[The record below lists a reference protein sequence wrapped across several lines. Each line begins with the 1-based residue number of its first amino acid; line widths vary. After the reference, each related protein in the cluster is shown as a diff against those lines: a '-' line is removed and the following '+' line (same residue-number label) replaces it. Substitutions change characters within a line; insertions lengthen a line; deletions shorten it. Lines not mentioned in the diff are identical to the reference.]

1 MMLRQMRKGIKSV
14 KSVKSVS
21 RETGLSRVTVKRY
34 LKA

>member
-1 MMLRQMRKGIKSV
+1 MMLHQMRKGI